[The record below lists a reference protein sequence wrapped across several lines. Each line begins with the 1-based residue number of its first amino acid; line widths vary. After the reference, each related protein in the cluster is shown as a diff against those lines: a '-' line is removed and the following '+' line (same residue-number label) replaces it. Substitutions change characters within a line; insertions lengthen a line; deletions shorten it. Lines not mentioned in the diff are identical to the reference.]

1 MSWQQKVKEHYESR
15 ILREKLERLDG
26 LYVYSLEF
34 TLPQAVQQ
42 DKHNRITE
50 PYWGGDFETA
60 SRVIDIVDVINLV
73 TKVAGQYV
81 HICYVEDGVVFG
93 TEACYEPLEEE
104 HLQAF
109 MEHRIKL
116 CKTKHNV

>member
-26 LYVYSLEF
+26 LYVYSLEL
-34 TLPQAVQQ
+34 TLPQAV
-42 DKHNRITE
+42 KINAHERIAE
-50 PYWGGDFETA
+50 PYCGGDFETA

-73 TKVAGQYV
+73 TRVAGQYV

-93 TEACYEPLEEE
+93 TEACYEPLEKE
-104 HLQAF
+104 HLEAF